1 MTNGEMLIERLRRI
15 AEIVDDPPPSSDQ
28 AARAALAS
36 RRLDG
41 ELAEL
46 MMDSDL
52 SQAALVRGPDGTDDG
67 VRLLSFETS
76 SVSVELQIEQQ
87 QGRLSLRG
95 LVTGASGEAVV
106 ETAAES
112 RTVPIDAE
120 GWFVAGDLPRGAVR
134 VRLRALDGTTV
145 TTSWVSV

>member
-1 MTNGEMLIERLRRI
+1 MKHDEALINRLRKI
-15 AEIVDDPPPSSDQ
+15 ATFVDDPPPLLDL
-28 AARAALAS
+28 AARAALSS

-52 SQAALVRGPDGTDDG
+52 SQAALVRGPDDG

-76 SVSVELQIEQQ
+76 SVCVELQVEQQ
-87 QGRLSLRG
+87 QDRLSLRG
-95 LVTGASGEAVV
+95 LVTGASGAAVV
-106 ETAAES
+106 ETTSES

-120 GWFVAGDLPRGAVR
+120 GWFVVDDLPRGAVR